1 MRVVICD
8 TDQVFLE
15 KLQIELQKQFS
26 KHNQECN
33 FQCVTGGAELLD
45 ICREQEIDAV
55 FMEPVLSGIDR
66 FQTAAELRKLSKNI
80 MLVFVSCKEDA
91 VYESFEYNPLWFV
104 PKRKLNMLAQA
115 AEKVIES
122 YNLLKSENRWVK
134 LVYGKKLV
142 RIDIQNTVY
151 LKSEGHYIRIILK
164 DGVIY
169 KSFRCKLDDIEPK
182 LAKYFFV
189 RIHKR
194 FLLNLRFAECIS
206 PTDMKLTNGEKIPI
220 SRSKVGEVKDKFLDY
235 CRSVR

>member
-8 TDQVFLE
+8 TDKVFLG

-26 KHNQECN
+26 KHNQECD
-33 FQCVTGGAELLD
+33 FQSTDEGAKLLD

-66 FQTAAELRKLSKNI
+66 FQTAAELRKLNKNI

-91 VYESFEYNPLWFV
+91 VYESFEYTPLWFV
-104 PKRKLNMLAQA
+104 LKRKPDMLERAVD
-115 AEKVIES
+115 KVIE
-122 YNLLKSENRWVK
+122 NFKRLEEEQRWIT
-134 LVYGKKLV
+134 LVYGRKV
-142 RIDIQNTVY
+142 IRIDIYNTVY
-151 LKSEGHYIRIILK
+151 LKSDGHYIKIILK
-164 DGVIY
+164 DSTFY
-169 KSFRCKLDDIEPK
+169 KSFRCKLDDIELQ

-206 PTDMKLTNGEKIPI
+206 PTYIKLINGEKIPI